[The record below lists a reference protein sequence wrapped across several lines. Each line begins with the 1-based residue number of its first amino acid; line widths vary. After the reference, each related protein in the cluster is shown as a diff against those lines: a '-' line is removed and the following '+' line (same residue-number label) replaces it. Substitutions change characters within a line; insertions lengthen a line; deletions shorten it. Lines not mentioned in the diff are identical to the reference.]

1 MKRLP
6 VSSRIRT
13 RLCPSHRSAPVG
25 LSLTLDRSNRIAAD
39 TWHLVYLSQFHTDL
53 TASQF
58 GVGQMSNP
66 ASIRPMYISGV
77 QRIKYKLRSLELQ
90 RGLFKDKTEP
100 ASNHKIQNTQ
110 TESIIMVHS
119 VKNHKKRE
127 KEMRML
133 KKRAKGLI
141 S

>member
-1 MKRLP
+1 
-6 VSSRIRT
+6 
-13 RLCPSHRSAPVG
+13 
-25 LSLTLDRSNRIAAD
+25 
-39 TWHLVYLSQFHTDL
+39 
-53 TASQF
+53 
-58 GVGQMSNP
+58 
-66 ASIRPMYISGV
+66 MYISGV

-133 KKRAKGLI
+133 KKRAKGLAKLASHHKEGI
-141 S
+141 LEMKLSYRM